1 MKPDPAASRP
11 FADAATTWNQRFA
24 TEEYIFGSE
33 PNVWLHEHGGIF
45 QPGQRVLCMADGEG
59 RNSVWLA
66 QQGLQVD
73 AYDIAEQGLAK
84 ARRLAQSKGVKVNY
98 SLADC
103 DSFDH
108 GSERYDGAVVIFVQF
123 ADPAMRER
131 QFANIRR
138 CLKPGGVLIL
148 LGYSPK
154 QLQYKTGGPG
164 IESHLYTEALLRQA
178 FAGWEL
184 LSLREYEA
192 ELKEGSRHAGP
203 SALIGLVARKPAA

>member
-1 MKPDPAASRP
+1 MKPDPAVPRP

-45 QPGQRVLCMADGEG
+45 QLGQRVLCMADGEG

-148 LGYSPK
+148 LGYTPK

>member
-24 TEEYIFGSE
+24 TEEYIFCSE

-45 QPGQRVLCMADGEG
+45 RSGQRVLCMADGEG

-148 LGYSPK
+148 LGYTPK